1 MRLKSG
7 KRKLQREGEKML
19 NKEKYNL
26 RQIDISTKT
35 KDGKILFF
43 ELKIKGKTIYQQIYP
58 CGVFACD
65 AMAGMIEWLE
75 EEYKPTILT
84 DKEKAYLSAVIKPFR
99 ERVKCI
105 NKTYHDTMNQIT
117 FIRIDMLNGDFAS
130 FPSFEREIMY
140 KGMEIEKGYTLEEL
154 GL

>member
-1 MRLKSG
+1 
-7 KRKLQREGEKML
+7 ML

-75 EEYKPTILT
+75 EEYDPKILT
-84 DKEKAYLSAVIKPFR
+84 DEERAYLSAVIKPFR
-99 ERVKCI
+99 KDAGSVKKIENYYMAQEYIHIAMKKGTDYCSLPLFR
-105 NKTYHDTMNQIT
+105 KGTMYI
-117 FIRIDMLNGDFAS
+117 
-130 FPSFEREIMY
+130 
-140 KGMEIEKGYTLEEL
+140 GMEVDKKYTLEEL

>member
-1 MRLKSG
+1 
-7 KRKLQREGEKML
+7 ML

-26 RQIDISTKT
+26 RQMDISTKT

-43 ELKIKGKTIYQQIYP
+43 ELKIRGKTIHQQIYP

-65 AMAGMIEWLE
+65 AMEGMIGWLE

-99 ERVKCI
+99 EEVKTI
-105 NKTYHDTMNQIT
+105 EK
-117 FIRIDMLNGDFAS
+117 AS
-130 FPSFEREIMY
+130 FEEDEQLQISDGDTVMAFPCFEKGIMY
-140 KGMEIEKGYTLEEL
+140 KGMEEYREYTLEEL
-154 GL
+154 EL

>member
-1 MRLKSG
+1 
-7 KRKLQREGEKML
+7 ML

-43 ELKIKGKTIYQQIYP
+43 ELKIRGKTIYQQIYP

-65 AMAGMIEWLE
+65 AMAGMIGWLE
-75 EEYKPTILT
+75 EEYEHTILT
-84 DKEKAYLSAVIKPFR
+84 DKERAYLSAVIKPFR
-99 ERVKCI
+99 EEVETI
-105 NKTYHDTMNQIT
+105 EKTSFSGYEQLQISDGDTIM
-117 FIRIDMLNGDFAS
+117 A
-130 FPSFEREIMY
+130 FPCFEKGTLY
-140 KGMEIEKGYTLEEL
+140 KGMEVDKDYTLEEL

>member
-1 MRLKSG
+1 
-7 KRKLQREGEKML
+7 ML

-43 ELKIKGKTIYQQIYP
+43 ELKIRGKTIHQQIYP

-65 AMAGMIEWLE
+65 AMEGMIGWLE
-75 EEYKPTILT
+75 DEYKPPIL
-84 DKEKAYLSAVIKPFR
+84 DDIEKAYLSAVIKPFR
-99 ERVKCI
+99 KDVRS
-105 NKTYHDTMNQIT
+105 IT
-117 FIRIDMLNGDFAS
+117 KQKNNEGYEWLRIIVEDNNPLVLPGFKK
-130 FPSFEREIMY
+130 ETMY
-140 KGMEIEKGYTLEEL
+140 KGMHAYKEYTVEEL

>member
-1 MRLKSG
+1 
-7 KRKLQREGEKML
+7 ML

-35 KDGKILFF
+35 KDGKILFY
-43 ELKIKGKTIYQQIYP
+43 ELKIRGKTIHQKIYP

-65 AMAGMIEWLE
+65 AMEGMIGWLE

-84 DKEKAYLSAVIKPFR
+84 EKEKAYLSAVIKPFR
-99 ERVKCI
+99 EEVETIEK
-105 NKTYHDTMNQIT
+105 
-117 FIRIDMLNGDFAS
+117 AS
-130 FPSFEREIMY
+130 FGEDEQLQISDGDTVMAFPCFEKGTMY
-140 KGMEIEKGYTLEEL
+140 KGMEAYKEYTLEEL

>member
-1 MRLKSG
+1 
-7 KRKLQREGEKML
+7 ML

-35 KDGKILFF
+35 KDGKVLFF
-43 ELKIKGKTIYQQIYP
+43 ELKIRGKTIYQQIYP

-65 AMAGMIEWLE
+65 AMEGMIGWLE
-75 EEYKPTILT
+75 EEYVPDILT

-99 ERVKCI
+99 KDVRYIEKRNFVSETEYI
-105 NKTYHDTMNQIT
+105 MIGFQNNETLT
-117 FIRIDMLNGDFAS
+117 FPI
-130 FPSFEREIMY
+130 FEKSKMY
-140 KGMEIEKGYTLEEL
+140 KGMEAYKAYTLEEL

>member
-1 MRLKSG
+1 
-7 KRKLQREGEKML
+7 ML

-43 ELKIKGKTIYQQIYP
+43 ELKIKGKTIHQQIYP

-65 AMAGMIEWLE
+65 AMEGMIGWLE
-75 EEYKPTILT
+75 EEYKPPILT

-99 ERVKCI
+99 EEVETIEK
-105 NKTYHDTMNQIT
+105 
-117 FIRIDMLNGDFAS
+117 AS
-130 FPSFEREIMY
+130 FEEDEQLQISDGDTVMAFPCFEKGTMY
-140 KGMEIEKGYTLEEL
+140 KGMEEYKYYTLEEL